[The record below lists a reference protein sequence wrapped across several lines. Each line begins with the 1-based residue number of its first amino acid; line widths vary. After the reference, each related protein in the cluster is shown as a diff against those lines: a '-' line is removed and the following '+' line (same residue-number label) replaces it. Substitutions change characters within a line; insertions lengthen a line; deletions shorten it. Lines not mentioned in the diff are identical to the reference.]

1 MLAFAERE
9 AEKAGLA
16 AAGRDERPPSEASH
30 SPDKRLRVDH
40 GVEPGFGAPCPLF
53 KCMRESKGVGFAV
66 EELKAD
72 VLPPHTTTGCSCPC
86 GTRPLAS

>member
-9 AEKAGLA
+9 GREGRVSGI
-16 AAGRDERPPSEASH
+16 AGRDERPPSEASH

-53 KCMRESKGVGFAV
+53 MCMRESKEWGS
-66 EELKAD
+66 L
-72 VLPPHTTTGCSCPC
+72 
-86 GTRPLAS
+86 